1 VIFVGI
7 GRCLDKIVL
16 GLYARGMS
24 TRDITDHLAEIFA
37 VAPRSIVFPRQRNA
51 VATHALAA
59 GRALDRADDRAVG
72 RVKFIGMPRT
82 SR

>member
-37 VAPRSIVFPRQRNA
+37 VAPRCIVFPRQRNA
-51 VATHALAA
+51 GATHALAA
-59 GRALDRADDRAVG
+59 MNA
-72 RVKFIGMPRT
+72 RT
-82 SR
+82 EERMAPAPHV